1 MDEVA
6 KSKMGRPVIGEPKDI
21 RIHIRLTKSSLRK
34 LDEICEKEKMSR
46 SECVRK
52 LIDDFK

>member
-1 MDEVA
+1 MDGVA

-21 RIHIRLTKSSLRK
+21 RIHIRLTKSSLKK

>member
-6 KSKMGRPVIGEPKDI
+6 KSKMGRPVIGEPKE
-21 RIHIRLTKSSLRK
+21 SLKK